1 MQDMSR
7 SNRDNVYCQASFS
20 KEAWLLAVKIMDLF
34 EEGEIKGQKLS
45 TRQLT
50 CKPEFKQQ
58 YLQPVQC
65 LPDSFKLRVL
75 TSVAEKD
82 MSFSELKRAASDYRA
97 EQAVQK
103 AFCKCTNTTWEGA
116 RRRYPTFTT
125 QDRLRQFLDLNF
137 SKQMP
142 QAFVAYCQAAMHAES
157 CVEQT
162 AMVGVYTHHG
172 VHAYVVEKD
181 ILTLSYSD
189 IRNVCP
195 SFMGAHLFLAHVPK
209 VRV

>member
-116 RRRYPTFTT
+116 RHRYPTFTT

-162 AMVGVYTHHG
+162 AMVGVTP
-172 VHAYVVEKD
+172 
-181 ILTLSYSD
+181 TM
-189 IRNVCP
+189 VCMHTWWRRT
-195 SFMGAHLFLAHVPK
+195 SS
-209 VRV
+209 R